1 MHWDGSELQT
11 ADAKIASSRSS
22 SSPPGA
28 ATCTCAT
35 SSPYLTIAEAAE
47 IARVSPKRLRN
58 LMSAGILREGHHFT
72 RPKGL
77 APRVKREPFMRWLDG
92 VCAVED
98 EIPMARKLHHRR
110 SPQICDGGRA

>member
-1 MHWDGSELQT
+1 MDWDGSELQT

-58 LMSAGILREGHHFT
+58 LMSAGILREGH
-72 RPKGL
+72 

-110 SPQICDGGRA
+110 SPQICDGGRE